1 LKGTWLADIV
11 KGHNNAGSPFFLDWM
26 AYRTV
31 EVLTGNRLSFLIL
44 KGENGDS

>member
-1 LKGTWLADIV
+1 LADIV
-11 KGHNNAGSPFFLDWM
+11 KGHNNAGSLFFLDWM

-31 EVLTGNRLSFLIL
+31 EVLTGNIAGNRLSFLIL